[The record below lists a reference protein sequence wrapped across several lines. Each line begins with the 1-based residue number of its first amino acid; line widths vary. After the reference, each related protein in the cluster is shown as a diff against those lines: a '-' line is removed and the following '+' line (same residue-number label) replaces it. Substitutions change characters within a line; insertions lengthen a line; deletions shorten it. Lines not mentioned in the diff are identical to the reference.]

1 MDKYSTIKVIGDGT
15 YGSVIKAINKK
26 TGEIVAIKKMKKK
39 YFRWNLCIDQQ
50 EVQSLIKLSHP
61 NIVKLYEIILE
72 KGTLHFVF
80 EYLDQNIFEVMKD
93 RRKLLP
99 EHIIRNILFQTL

>member
-39 YFRWNLCIDQQ
+39 YFRWNLCID
-50 EVQSLIKLSHP
+50 
-61 NIVKLYEIILE
+61 
-72 KGTLHFVF
+72 
-80 EYLDQNIFEVMKD
+80 
-93 RRKLLP
+93 
-99 EHIIRNILFQTL
+99 